1 MWKNKKGK
9 GKMTYLQ
16 ELQKSMNLLGENGY
30 IFIGQ
35 NMKFGGTSM
44 FHTVKH
50 LPIEQRIELPVSEE
64 MQMGMSIGMSLEGLK
79 IVSVYPRMDFLLLAM
94 NELINHLDKAEEMS
108 DGQFKPKVII
118 RTCVGSVKPMMPGPQ
133 HMQDY
138 SKELK
143 TFTHPERAIYILGQE
158 DGDLPDSLCMLF
170 PTIRIPTIYC
180 LNVCVAGSI
189 VMYDRIIKQTSPVLN
204 R

>member
-1 MWKNKKGK
+1 
-9 GKMTYLQ
+9 MTYLQ

-143 TFTHPERAIYILGQE
+143 TMCKNIVVEILDSSDKVFPAYERAMKSDKSVILIE
-158 DGDLPDSLCMLF
+158 YSDLYNSDMVDDIHRS
-170 PTIRIPTIYC
+170 
-180 LNVCVAGSI
+180 
-189 VMYDRIIKQTSPVLN
+189 KEK
-204 R
+204 